1 MIGLGYVG
9 LPFAVEMAQNGFKVV
24 GFDKNQGKI
33 RQLQN
38 GESYIA
44 DLPRENIEQMIE
56 SKHFEATKDFSMLSQ
71 ADVVIICVPTPTT
84 PDGTPNISY
93 IEEATHAI
101 GQNINANV
109 LVILESTTYPGT
121 TEEMVQPILQKYG
134 FTIGH
139 DLF

>member
-1 MIGLGYVG
+1 M
-9 LPFAVEMAQNGFKVV
+9 
-24 GFDKNQGKI
+24 
-33 RQLQN
+33 QN

-109 LVILESTTYPGT
+109 LVILESTTYRDNRRNGPAYFT
-121 TEEMVQPILQKYG
+121 KNMVLLLVMICFSV
-134 FTIGH
+134 FTRTC
-139 DLF
+139 